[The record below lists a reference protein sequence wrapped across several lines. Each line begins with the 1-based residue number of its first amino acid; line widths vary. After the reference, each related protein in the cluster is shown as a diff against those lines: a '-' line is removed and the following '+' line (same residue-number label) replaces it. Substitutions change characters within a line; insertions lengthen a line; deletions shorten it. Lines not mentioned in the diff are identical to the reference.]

1 MRLLLDECVDQELR
15 HSFEGHDCRSAGY
28 AGLAGLKNGALLSAA
43 EAAGFEVMITTD
55 QETPYQ
61 QNLRLLRIAIVI
73 LRGTTN
79 RLADLILLVPDA
91 LVVLKSNIP
100 GQVTTVGKRG

>member
-28 AGLAGLKNGALLSAA
+28 AGLAGLMNGALLSAA

-55 QETPYQ
+55 QGIPHQ
-61 QNLRLLRIAIVI
+61 QNLRL
-73 LRGTTN
+73 
-79 RLADLILLVPDA
+79 RL
-91 LVVLKSNIP
+91 SWY
-100 GQVTTVGKRG
+100 